1 MKKTRLGLGVI
12 LAILLVIAA
21 GFGGLI
27 TFITDYLWFKE
38 LGYTSVFFK
47 QLFTQL
53 QLGIPSFIIIL
64 VLTYFYL
71 RVLKRGYYKRID
83 TVDNPAVSEKT
94 LNKISLGLGA
104 VFGVLVTFSTV
115 TGLWFQ
121 ILKFTN
127 STEFGIKDPIFG
139 LDVSF
144 YIFKLEFITQINQ
157 ISIGIIVAFAAL
169 TLLYYFM
176 LLSMR
181 RPKIFDQPNQQPEEE
196 ADENQSYGPNN
207 FGSAFSGM
215 FGDAFGKFGQ
225 NFGGGQGFGGQGFGG
240 GPRKPKKEFNNEN
253 LKELIH
259 IASNQLIVLGV
270 IFFLMVGANFFLRQY
285 ELLYSHTGV
294 LYGAGFTDIN
304 VTLWVYRAMI
314 VLSVAAA
321 IGFALGIK
329 RKKFKMVFTVPI
341 IMIILGALG
350 TGAALLVQNL
360 VVSPDEINKESEYLR
375 NNITFTNYAYDLQDV
390 TVKPFLATNDLTKQ
404 DIANNM
410 GTIQNIRINDFEPAK
425 TFYNQT
431 QSIRLYYLFNDV
443 DVDRYMVNGEYT
455 QTFLSAREI
464 DQTRTRQEWI
474 NKHLKYTHGYGITLS
489 RVDKVTASG
498 QPDMLINNIPPA
510 SEVEEITID
519 RPEIYFGELTNE
531 YILTNT
537 DELEFDYPSSGG
549 EEEDNVYSTY
559 EGNAGIKLNVFNRLM
574 FAIREQSLK
583 LLVSTNIDSNS
594 KIVINRNIMERV
606 HKIMPFLQYDTDPYI
621 VTADGKLYWIIDA
634 YTTSSY
640 YPYSEPFDP
649 TKSTMNYIRNSV
661 KVVIDAYNGETVYYL
676 VNEEDPIATT
686 FMKIYPQ
693 LFKSFDQMPESLR
706 AHIRYP
712 NVMFNIQANVYKRY
726 HMNDVKIFYQ
736 GEDLWE
742 ISNEIFGTKEVPMT
756 PQYYIMKLP
765 GESEVEFINSIPYTP
780 TGKKNMTGLL
790 VARNDGENYGE
801 LVLYQFPK
809 DRIIYGPMQI
819 ESQIDQTPEISK
831 EFSLWNSAGSTYIR
845 GNLFVIPIE
854 DSLVYVEPVYLEA
867 ANTGSLP
874 EVKRVIVAYGDRI
887 AYESTLGAALDSLFG
902 TGTGT
907 GTPQAPDDTE
917 DPEPDD
923 TLGTDELIRL
933 ANEAYENATKAQQ
946 NGDWSAYGQ
955 YLKELK
961 NYLNQLLPQET
972 EDPNEQIPTNGN

>member
-1 MKKTRLGLGVI
+1 MKKRKLGLGVI

-104 VFGVLVTFSTV
+104 VFGVLVTFSAV

-121 ILKFTN
+121 ILKFKN
-127 STEFGIKDPIFG
+127 STDFGIQDPIFG

-157 ISIGIIVAFAAL
+157 IAIGIIVAFAAL

-196 ADENQSYGPNN
+196 TDEGQSYRPNN
-207 FGSAFSGM
+207 FGSAFNGM
-215 FGDAFGKFGQ
+215 FGEAFGKFGQ

-259 IASNQLIVLGV
+259 IASNQLVVLGV

-360 VVSPDEINKESEYLR
+360 VVSPDEINKESEYLQ

-390 TVKPFLATNDLTKQ
+390 TVRAFPATNDLTKQ

-425 TFYNQT
+425 KFYNQT

-498 QPDMLINNIPPA
+498 QPDMMVSNIPPA
-510 SEVEEITID
+510 SKVEEIKIT
-519 RPEIYFGELTNE
+519 RPEIYFGEMTNE

-537 DELEFDYPSSGG
+537 DELEFDYPSSG

-559 EGNAGIKLNVFNRLM
+559 EGEAGIKLNVFNRLM

-606 HKIMPFLQYDTDPYI
+606 QKVMPFLQYDTDPYI

-649 TKSTMNYIRNSV
+649 TRSTMNYIRNSV

-676 VNEEDPIATT
+676 VNEQDPIATT
-686 FMKIYPQ
+686 FMKIYPM

-726 HMNDVKIFYQ
+726 HMKDVKIFYQ

-742 ISNEIFGTKEVPMT
+742 ISNEIFGTQEVPMT
-756 PQYYIMKLP
+756 PQYFIMKLP

-790 VARNDGENYGE
+790 VARNDGVNYGE

-819 ESQIDQTPEISK
+819 ESQIDQSPEISK

-887 AYESTLGAALDSLFG
+887 AYEPTLGAALDSLFG

-907 GTPQAPDDTE
+907 GTPMAPDDSK

-933 ANEAYENATKAQQ
+933 ANEAYENATRAQQ

-961 NYLNQLLPQET
+961 NYLNQLLPQKK